1 MPALPQLYPYKAGP
15 IEPVVMPGEIVG
27 VWVNKTYS
35 FLQVQY
41 IEGIMRSDPIMVD
54 VAAGAGLVAGANTGL
69 LQLTL
74 LEMQTDG
81 FGQYRA
87 AVIDDFTA
95 LLYQGRA
102 DQRHTTHQTV
112 ARYDRFTAL
121 SDPCGHTG
129 EFYVHEDDY
138 AFVQATNPTDYA
150 LTLCRIVFWG
160 YRYVCESLEKSYDWD
175 AKRLPQQWTRIPAT
189 AHL

>member
-1 MPALPQLYPYKAGP
+1 
-15 IEPVVMPGEIVG
+15 MPGEIAG
-27 VWVNKTYS
+27 VWVNKTYR
-35 FLQVQY
+35 FLQVEY
-41 IEGIMRSDPIMVD
+41 IEGIMRSDPLMVD
-54 VAAGAGLVAGANTGL
+54 VAAGAGLAVAANSGI
-69 LQLTL
+69 LQLTI
-74 LEMQTDG
+74 LEMQTNG

-121 SDPCGHTG
+121 HEPDGHVG
-129 EFYVHEDDY
+129 EFYVHEDDW

-150 LTLCRIVFWG
+150 LALCRMAFWG
-160 YRYVCESLEKSYDWD
+160 FRYVCEELNKYKWPDT
-175 AKRLPQQWTRIPAT
+175 LPPQWTRIPAT

>member
-15 IEPVVMPGEIVG
+15 IEPVIMPGEIAG
-27 VWVNKTYS
+27 VWVNKTYT
-35 FLQVQY
+35 FYQVEY

-54 VAAGAGLVAGANTGL
+54 VAAGAGLAAGASTGL
-69 LQLTL
+69 LQLTI
-74 LEMQTDG
+74 LEMQADG
-81 FGQYRA
+81 FGQFRG
-87 AVIDDFTA
+87 AVVDDFTA

-112 ARYDRFTAL
+112 SRYDRFTEL
-121 SDPCGHTG
+121 HDPDGHTG
-129 EFYVHEDDY
+129 EFYVHEDDW

-150 LTLCRIVFWG
+150 LTFCRMAFWG
-160 YRYVCESLEKSYDWD
+160 FRYVCSEMPQFKYPN
-175 AKRLPQQWTRIPAT
+175 KLPPQWTRIPAT